1 MLANEMQV
9 RLQVPIGISH
19 RLSLLSAAA
28 RKVVSIPQS
37 RIAGPIFD
45 LTNPAPGPASPAQ
58 LLPYFTPFLV
68 LPAKLGKKIEPAISP
83 TPTPNNYQYPSRP
96 PYLDCAVP

>member
-1 MLANEMQV
+1 MPANEMQV

-45 LTNPAPGPASPAQ
+45 LTQPTLPGPCPTFAIFYPVSRFAGETRKEDRAGH
-58 LLPYFTPFLV
+58 FSHSH
-68 LPAKLGKKIEPAISP
+68 AK
-83 TPTPNNYQYPSRP
+83 
-96 PYLDCAVP
+96 

>member
-37 RIAGPIFD
+37 RIAGRIFD
-45 LTNPAPGPASPAQ
+45 LTHAAWALPRPAQ

-83 TPTPNNYQYPSRP
+83 TPAPNNYQYPSRP
-96 PYLDCAVP
+96 PCLDCAVP

>member
-1 MLANEMQV
+1 MPANEMQV
-9 RLQVPIGISH
+9 RLQVPIGISR

-45 LTNPAPGPASPAQ
+45 LTHPAWALPRPAQ

-83 TPTPNNYQYPSRP
+83 ISPNNYQYPSSP
-96 PYLDCAVP
+96 PCPDCVVP